1 MPVLIIVAV
10 VVFAVIHL
18 TPGDP
23 ASVMLGSE
31 ATPQQIAALRIQMGL
46 DNPLWKQFVTW
57 FSSALVGN
65 FGQSFFLHQ
74 PVGQAI
80 VEHLEP
86 TLTLALFAEIL
97 AIAIAIPAGILA
109 ARKAGSWIDTTVSG
123 IALLGISLPS
133 FLVGLLLVLLF
144 SVQLR
149 ILPVGGYTSP
159 SQNFGQFLSQ
169 IILPGVSLAFIQ
181 ASLITRMVRS
191 SMLDVLGENYI
202 VTALS
207 KGLTNRVITFKHA
220 LRNAAIPVITVIGH
234 SVGTLIAGAIVVE
247 TVFNIPGIGQ
257 LIFNSIMRRD
267 YNVIQAVVLL
277 TAFLYVVINLL
288 VDLSYGVLDPRVR
301 SAK

>member
-23 ASVMLGSE
+23 ASVMLGSD
-31 ATPQQIAALRIQMGL
+31 ATPSQVAALRAQMGL
-46 DNPLWKQFVTW
+46 NDPLWKQFVTW
-57 FSSALVGN
+57 FGSALVGN

-74 PVGQAI
+74 SVGQAI

-97 AIAIAIPAGILA
+97 AIVFAIPMGIIA
-109 ARKAGSWIDTTVSG
+109 ARKAGSWVDTTVSG

-149 ILPVGGYTSP
+149 ILPVGGFTSP
-159 SQNFGQFLSQ
+159 SQNFGEFLSQ

-181 ASLITRMVRS
+181 ASLITRMTRS
-191 SMLDVLGENYI
+191 SMLACWMCWGRTI
-202 VTALS
+202 S
-207 KGLTNRVITFKHA
+207 
-220 LRNAAIPVITVIGH
+220 
-234 SVGTLIAGAIVVE
+234 S
-247 TVFNIPGIGQ
+247 
-257 LIFNSIMRRD
+257 RR
-267 YNVIQAVVLL
+267 
-277 TAFLYVVINLL
+277 
-288 VDLSYGVLDPRVR
+288 SPRG
-301 SAK
+301 

>member
-10 VVFAVIHL
+10 VVFSVIHL

-46 DNPLWKQFVTW
+46 DDPLWKQFVTW

>member
-149 ILPVGGYTSP
+149 ILPVGGYISP

-202 VTALS
+202 VTAFS

>member
-1 MPVLIIVAV
+1 VLIIVAV

-149 ILPVGGYTSP
+149 ILPVGGYISP

-202 VTALS
+202 VTAFS